1 LASLFV
7 KFCCALCVLAQGYC
21 AVVYSVLE
29 EYKAGEAEKAATV
42 SSGLFPIKE
51 GTIEPKEVEKVQR
64 YRAPQINI
72 LLLW

>member
-1 LASLFV
+1 V
-7 KFCCALCVLAQGYC
+7 
-21 AVVYSVLE
+21 
-29 EYKAGEAEKAATV
+29 EYKAGEAEMAATV